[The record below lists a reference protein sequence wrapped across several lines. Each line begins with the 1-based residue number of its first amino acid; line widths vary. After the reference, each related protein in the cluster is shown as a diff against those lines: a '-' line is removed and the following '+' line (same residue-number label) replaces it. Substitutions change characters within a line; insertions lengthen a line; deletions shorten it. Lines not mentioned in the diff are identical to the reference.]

1 MKSKDE
7 IKKDI
12 LNALGN
18 PQSGVFVDYIDTIV
32 NAVVGDENKS
42 KDTNGSSASLPTKET
57 RIIEAAEKR

>member
-1 MKSKDE
+1 MKSKE
-7 IKKDI
+7 QIKADI
-12 LNALGN
+12 LKALGN

-42 KDTNGSSASLPTKET
+42 KDINGSSASLPTKET